1 MFNEKRV
8 NYAREEM
15 EKAVTKYVSAYNGHA
30 ASQEELKA
38 LKKSADTKV
47 TQYNME
53 LSKDRYKEWAA
64 AGDAVRTAIR
74 ERVIRDA
81 QKVVYKTDNETDT
94 KTASY
99 KNVDYDVNLPM
110 MQATIGADK
119 FADAN
124 WFSRIEKL
132 AYLLANRIAAE
143 VGNKTTFRYN
153 VSEMA
158 SAFEFE
164 SGCNMKDIKSIAK
177 ALQVVFDSIVSDVPT
192 IKAEV
197 TKLDDGTPVCYAW
210 TYIKES
216 MTKRG
221 IQRGTLEIGNTGLMT
236 ALIADAMHQLMTS
249 ADFGAV
255 AGDEFSFPKS
265 DEEIVAG
272 ESTES
277 EEE

>member
-1 MFNEKRV
+1 MFNEKRI

-47 TQYNME
+47 AQYNME

-81 QKVVYKTDNETDT
+81 QKVVYKTDTETDT

-164 SGCNMKDIKSIAK
+164 SGCNMKDINSIAK
-177 ALQVVFDSIVSDVPT
+177 ALQVVFDSIVNDVPA

-221 IQRGTLEIGNTGLMT
+221 IQRGTLEISNTGTMT
-236 ALIADAMHQLMTS
+236 ALVADAMHQLMTS

-265 DEEIVAG
+265 DEEIVAE